1 MKKLIILA
9 ISVVL
14 ILGVGSAAYAQ
25 LKQEQNPKVIT
36 KNNVPP
42 EKADKET
49 ASIIISLGFSSPT
62 IGNDPCQGAQKPM
75 GGMKKYSSTNI
86 SLGKLSDKP
95 SVSVGKSGQAM
106 EGEVDRKKEDQEII
120 EEMDSAMDNFS
131 HNNKEAAEQD
141 LGEARKINDD
151 RTRRDMEEVKNSEN
165 PTKEQLDNLAE
176 DIHTGWVIGRN
187 DDNLD
192 RQAWQEFAKGAV
204 RSTEYPEDRKE
215 WIKKTIYTPNPEIV
229 SCDSPVCGKADELRR
244 KYQKELEASIQKN
257 KEGKVGKQE
266 QIGGKTSKKGM
277 QPAKTYPGESTKSD
291 YEKEKESKTQKGELV
306 TNPTGEGGGFSSKGF
321 DLCGRHLPSPEEF
334 TKMKLDP
341 GHIVDPADR
350 TWTGRIEQIEQER
363 SLVWSKSVINSD
375 GSSVRVERRYT
386 NGNLSSI
393 SYTFYDK
400 NRKQIGSVNY
410 NAMDRSVTG
419 ERK

>member
-14 ILGVGSAAYAQ
+14 ILGLGSAYGQ
-25 LKQEQNPKVIT
+25 VKQDQKPKVIT

-42 EKADKET
+42 ENADKET
-49 ASIIISLGFSSPT
+49 ASIIISLGFTSPA

-75 GGMKKYSSTNI
+75 GGIKKYSSTNI
-86 SLGKLSDKP
+86 SLGKLPGEP

-106 EGEVDRKKEDQEII
+106 EGEVDRKKEEQEII
-120 EEMDSAMDNFS
+120 KEMDSAMDNFL
-131 HNNKEAAEQD
+131 HNNNEEAMKHLEK
-141 LGEARKINDD
+141 AREINDD
-151 RTRRDMEEVKNSEN
+151 RTRRDMEAVKNSEN
-165 PTKEQLDNLAE
+165 PTKEQLNNLVE
-176 DIHTGWVIGRN
+176 DIQTGWVIGRN

-204 RSTEYPEDRKE
+204 RSAEYPEDRKE
-215 WIKKTIYTPNPEIV
+215 WIKKSIYTPNPEIV
-229 SCDSPVCGKADELRR
+229 SCDSPVCKKADELRR
-244 KYQKELEASIQKN
+244 KYQKELEASIQKG

-266 QIGGKTSKKGM
+266 QTGGRTSRKGM
-277 QPAKTYPGESTKSD
+277 QPAKTYPGESIKSG
-291 YEKEKESKTQKGELV
+291 YEKEKESKIDKGGLV
-306 TNPTGEGGGFSSKGF
+306 TNPTGEGGRFSSRGF

-334 TKMKLDP
+334 AKMKLDP
-341 GHIVDPADR
+341 GHIVDPVDR
-350 TWTGRIEQIEQER
+350 TWTGRIEQVEQER
-363 SLVWSKSVINSD
+363 SLVWSKSVINRD

-400 NRKQIGSVNY
+400 NGKQIGSVNY
-410 NAMDRSVTG
+410 NARDKSIKG

>member
-25 LKQEQNPKVIT
+25 LKQEQKPKVIT

-306 TNPTGEGGGFSSKGF
+306 TNPTDEGGAFSSRGF

-334 TKMKLDP
+334 AKMKLDP
-341 GHIVDPADR
+341 GHIVDPVDK
-350 TWTGRIEQIEQER
+350 TWTGKIEQVEQER

-400 NRKQIGSVNY
+400 NGKQIGSVNY
-410 NAMDRSVTG
+410 NARNRSVTG